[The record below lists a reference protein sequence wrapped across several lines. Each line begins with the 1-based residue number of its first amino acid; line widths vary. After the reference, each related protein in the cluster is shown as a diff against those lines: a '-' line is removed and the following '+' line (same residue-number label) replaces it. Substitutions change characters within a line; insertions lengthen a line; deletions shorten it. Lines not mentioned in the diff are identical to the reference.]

1 MNETERS
8 DNKNE
13 TKRNGWNT
21 SVECNGNDWIE
32 NGSVYIWCHG
42 LCVRTCVCVCVCVLY
57 CTMHNALLYVALRFV
72 CLRMALTKEHPVFQN
87 NRHAIQKESSK
98 LHNFYAEID
107 WHIAWLV
114 ILVLC
119 VMSIFITNGYEY
131 ISVHF
136 NNGHPNEMKSK
147 ENVKAKIERQ
157 ANRQKKMTSIC
168 SASNVCVCFFSCY
181 LRSIESF
188 PMH

>member
-1 MNETERS
+1 MEAFTYGVMASVWER
-8 DNKNE
+8 
-13 TKRNGWNT
+13 
-21 SVECNGNDWIE
+21 
-32 NGSVYIWCHG
+32 
-42 LCVRTCVCVCVCVLY
+42 VCACVCVLY